1 MVVTM
6 SEFEESLTIN
16 ASPGQVWSTLADI
29 GAIARWNP
37 GVKHSEQTTV
47 GDVGHGS
54 CRRCDLGG
62 KNYLAEEV
70 VMFEPVSRITFRIV
84 DTNLPFRSA
93 DIHFRIEPSG
103 DAALVT
109 VSPVYEL
116 KYGILG
122 RILDS
127 LVVGPMYRKGMRDLL
142 RGLKAD
148 VEGDTPS

>member
-1 MVVTM
+1 M

-16 ASPGQVWSTLADI
+16 TSPEQVWSTLADI

-37 GVKHSEQTTV
+37 GVKHSKQTTA
-47 GDVGHGS
+47 GDVGRGS

-70 VMFEPVSRITFRIV
+70 VTFEPVSRITFRIV

-93 DIHFRIEPSG
+93 DIRFRIEPSG
-103 DAALVT
+103 DASLIT

-116 KYGILG
+116 KFGILG
-122 RILDS
+122 KILD
-127 LVVGPMYRKGMRDLL
+127 LLLVGPVYRKGMRDLL

-148 VEGDTPS
+148 VEGDTAS